1 MKTKVCVIAAI
12 AICSLFAVS
21 CNNQPKEVPAEEV
34 VVEEVETVV
43 DTTAAADSVAV
54 EVVAE

>member
-34 VVEEVETVV
+34 VVEEVVISEEESEE
-43 DTTAAADSVAV
+43 DAQ
-54 EVVAE
+54 